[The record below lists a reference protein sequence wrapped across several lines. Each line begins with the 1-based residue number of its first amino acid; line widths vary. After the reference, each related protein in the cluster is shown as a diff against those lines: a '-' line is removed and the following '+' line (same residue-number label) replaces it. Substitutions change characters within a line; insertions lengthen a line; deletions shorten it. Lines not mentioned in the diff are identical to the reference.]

1 MYVFSHKTQSITR
14 GNVPV
19 LEVYWTPLTFAASY
33 GRMSAKITRP
43 ETLSKDNKTPYHH
56 LSGANNDDY
65 LTLVLNHY
73 HDQ

>member
-19 LEVYWTPLTFAASY
+19 LEVYWTPLTFS
-33 GRMSAKITRP
+33 RSRVILRPKITRP

-56 LSGANNDDY
+56 LSHHNNE
-65 LTLVLNHY
+65 
-73 HDQ
+73 Q